1 MAWGVRVGRMPSLA
15 ELLARKT
22 SQAPTPATDNHR
34 GGSAAAATDATDD
47 TARNGANSS
56 GGTSGST
63 SGSTTS
69 TGGTSAGG
77 WQLSQGAKD
86 KIMTECSTFTSD
98 HDVLS
103 LSAAFDE
110 GACRTLIEHYRTAD
124 FDENEPDTVDGK
136 PCHQCDLAKPAL
148 ASIRDLLGS
157 GGAATIER
165 LWSTLQQLPMASD
178 DPRVVGKP
186 VPWDAP
192 DCSVFIRRYSP
203 DTRTNIKWVSK

>member
-1 MAWGVRVGRMPSLA
+1 MRVRTMPSLA

-22 SQAPTPATDNHR
+22 NQHSTPTKANRH
-34 GGSAAAATDATDD
+34 GGSTATATATAAAAATAARHGGDASSD
-47 TARNGANSS
+47 TSISS
-56 GGTSGST
+56 
-63 SGSTTS
+63 
-69 TGGTSAGG
+69 SAGG
-77 WQLSQGAKD
+77 WQLSQSAKD
-86 KIMTECSTFTSD
+86 KIMTECSMFTTD

-110 GACRTLIEHYRTAD
+110 AACRTLIEHYRTAE

-136 PCHQCDLAKPAL
+136 PCHQCDLTKPAL
-148 ASIRDLLGS
+148 ASIRDLLGA

-165 LWSTLQQLPMASD
+165 LWLTLQQLPMASG

-192 DCSVFIRRYSP
+192 DCSAFIRRYSP
-203 DTRTNIKWVSK
+203 ETRTNIKWVSS